1 MRAVMCKELGTPDV
15 LTVDEV
21 DPPTVGSRDVRIRVE
36 AAGCNFPDV
45 LVVAGKY
52 QVKPPMPF
60 TPGLECAG
68 EVLEVGADVSGLK
81 PGDRVMGTIPWGG
94 FAEQAALPMGNAVL
108 MSGDMDFVTAA
119 GFQLTYGTS
128 YHALVDRAQLKAG
141 ETLLVLGAAGG
152 VGLTAVEIGKTLGA
166 RVIAAASSPEK
177 LAVAREHG
185 ADELIDYSSEDLR
198 ERVKALTDGKGAD
211 VIYDPVGGDLFD
223 AAIRV
228 TAWEGRY
235 LIIGFAAG
243 RIPELPV
250 NLALVKGLSVVGV
263 FWGSFAAREPERNR
277 ANFKTLMDWY
287 AEGRI
292 KPLVSKTYSL
302 AEAPQA
308 LRDLA
313 GRRATGKLVVLPQQ

>member
-1 MRAVMCKELGTPDV
+1 MCKELGTPDV
-15 LTVDEV
+15 LTVEDV
-21 DPPTVGSRDVRIRVE
+21 DPPKVGSRDVRIRVE

-68 EVLEVGADVSGLK
+68 EVLEVGDKVSGLK
-81 PGDRVMGTIPWGG
+81 VGDRVMGTIPWGG
-94 FAEQAALPMGNAVL
+94 YAQEAVLPMTNVIPMTGK
-108 MSGDMDFVTAA
+108 MDFTTGA
-119 GFQLTYGTS
+119 GFLLTYGTS
-128 YHALVDRAQLKAG
+128 YHALVDRAQLKSG

-152 VGLTAVEIGKTLGA
+152 VGLTAVEIGKALGA
-166 RVIAAASSPEK
+166 RVIAAASSAEK
-177 LAVAREHG
+177 LAVAKEHG
-185 ADELIDYSSEDLR
+185 ADELIDYTKEDLR
-198 ERVKALTDGKGAD
+198 ERVKALTDGQGAD
-211 VIYDPVGGDLFD
+211 VIYDPVGGDIFD
-223 AAIRV
+223 TAIRV

-250 NLALVKGLSVVGV
+250 NLTLVKGFSVVGV

-277 ANFKTLMDWY
+277 ANFQTLMDWY
-287 AEGRI
+287 DEGRI

-302 AEAPQA
+302 NEAPQA